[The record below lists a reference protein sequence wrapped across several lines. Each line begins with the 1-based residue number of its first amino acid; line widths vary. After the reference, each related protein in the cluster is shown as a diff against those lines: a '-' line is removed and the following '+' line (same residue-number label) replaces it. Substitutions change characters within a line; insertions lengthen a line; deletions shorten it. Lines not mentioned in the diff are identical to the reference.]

1 MSQAIRELADE
12 RFPREEPPMAKVSFD
27 RVAKRFGNVAVIE
40 DLNLDIPDQEFM
52 VLVGPS
58 GCGKSTALR
67 MIAGLEDVTDG
78 QIRIG
83 DRVVNDLPPKSRDI
97 AMVFQN
103 YALYPHMTIRENL
116 EFGLKV
122 RKTPPAEVSR
132 LVEEAAQIL
141 EISNLLDRKPKQ
153 LSGGQRQRVAL
164 GRAIVRKPAVFLF
177 DEPLSNLDAKLR
189 VLMRAEIK
197 KLQQRLKTTTVYVTH
212 DQIEAM
218 TMGQRIAVMK
228 DGKIQQVGTPLEI
241 YGRPEN
247 LFVANFIGTPPMNF
261 LPATVADG
269 GKTLTG
275 LRFSLPVQSSLRSL
289 TAGGDGRKVVIGIR
303 PENVLDPSAP
313 ARGETSRLSGTVEVV
328 EPLGDEAIVHVRIGD
343 DLLVYRVEP
352 HAMPQMGDRVEV
364 VIELDRLHLFD
375 AASERRLA

>member
-1 MSQAIRELADE
+1 
-12 RFPREEPPMAKVSFD
+12 MAGVTFD
-27 RVAKRFGNVAVIE
+27 RVAKRYGSVSVIE
-40 DLNLDIPDQEFM
+40 DLSLGIDDQEFM

-67 MIAGLEDVTDG
+67 MIAGLEEISDG
-78 QIRIG
+78 EIRIG
-83 DRVVNDLPPKSRDI
+83 ERVVNELPPKSRDI

-116 EFGLKV
+116 EFGLRV
-122 RKTPPAEVSR
+122 RKTPPAEISR

-261 LPATVADG
+261 LPATIADG
-269 GKTLTG
+269 GKTLAG
-275 LRFSLPVQSSLRSL
+275 KGFSLPVPESLRAL
-289 TAGGDGRKVVIGIR
+289 TAGADGRKVVIGIR
-303 PENVLDPSAP
+303 PENILDPSES
-313 ARGETSRLSGTVEVV
+313 ARGETARLSGNVEVV
-328 EPLGDEAIVHVRIGD
+328 EPLGDEVIIHVRVGD
-343 DLLVYRVEP
+343 DVLVYKVEP
-352 HAMPQMGDRVEV
+352 HAMPEMGDKAELVL
-364 VIELDRLHLFD
+364 ELDKLHLFD
-375 AASERRLA
+375 TVTERRLAA

>member
-1 MSQAIRELADE
+1 
-12 RFPREEPPMAKVSFD
+12 MAGVILD
-27 RVAKRFGNVAVIE
+27 HVAKRYGNVSVIE
-40 DLNLDIPDQEFM
+40 DLNLDIPDHEFM

-67 MIAGLEDVTDG
+67 MIAGLEEISDG
-78 QIRIG
+78 EIRIG
-83 DRVVNDLPPKSRDI
+83 ERVVNELPPKSRDI

-103 YALYPHMTIRENL
+103 YALYPHMTVRENL
-116 EFGLKV
+116 EFGLRV
-122 RKTPPAEVSR
+122 RKTPLAETER
-132 LVEEAAQIL
+132 LVQEAAQIL

-261 LPATVADG
+261 LPATLADG
-269 GKTLTG
+269 GKTLAG
-275 LRFSLPVQSSLRSL
+275 KEFSLPVPKSLRAL
-289 TAGGDGRKVVIGIR
+289 TSGPDGRKVIVGIR
-303 PENVLDPSAP
+303 PENILDPSES
-313 ARGETSRLSGTVEVV
+313 ARGDTARLSGKAEVV
-328 EPLGDEAIVHVRIGD
+328 EPLGDKVIIHVRVGD
-343 DLLVYRVEP
+343 DVLVYQVEP
-352 HAMPQMGDRVEV
+352 HAMPEMGDNVELV
-364 VIELDRLHLFD
+364 LELDKLHLFD
-375 AASERRLA
+375 AVTELRLTG